1 MPLYTVILTCYT
13 GGHEH
18 ITKFRCFFGD
28 HQFIGYIASLRQCI
42 HVTIE
47 HSVVALTVD
56 SQGCMDNAG
65 SLNHNNLRV
74 VPDRTFIFSD
84 SGYTVVC
91 EGTVIAWEFCYK
103 EENKTS
109 MTFYPGIWMP
119 PKANNS
125 STNEYT
131 LVKSSTITFTPT
143 RVDNDDDN
151 DKISCQTYN
160 LTEADQFIAPAGS
173 IVGLYSNMRGMQPSL
188 LRTNSMAQLLTTY
201 QFLGN
206 RSNVSISISNN
217 ISYNIALRVH
227 LGEYDEICAS

>member
-1 MPLYTVILTCYT
+1 
-13 GGHEH
+13 
-18 ITKFRCFFGD
+18 
-28 HQFIGYIASLRQCI
+28 
-42 HVTIE
+42 
-47 HSVVALTVD
+47 
-56 SQGCMDNAG
+56 MDNAG
-65 SLNHNNLRV
+65 SLNHNNLLV

-84 SGYTVVC
+84 SGYAVVC
-91 EGTVIAWEFCYK
+91 EGTVIAWEFCYR

-143 RVDNDDDN
+143 RVDDDN
-151 DKISCQTYN
+151 DKISCKTYN

-188 LRTNSMAQLLTTY
+188 LRTKNKAQLTTY
-201 QFLGN
+201 QFSGN
-206 RSNVSISISNN
+206 RNNVSISISNN

-227 LGEYDEICAS
+227 LGECNEICAS